1 MVFSVIESDITKSG
15 QALSIF
21 GKELQNVYHDF
32 NSAIHSIKTK
42 TGDISQFSI
51 GRILGNKLSQQDIDS
66 IRRYNDEIRKYNEMT
81 DDAITPQTA
90 FYKCLGNSSS
100 AAQKLARDANGA
112 AISEETLKTA
122 SQTSTVALKAQSI
135 AMNLLGNIA
144 ITAIIIGIS
153 KIVKGFVDLVNHVEI
168 TKKKVEDLK
177 STFKSA
183 LDTANSNAKR
193 VKELAD
199 RYDELSDG
207 VNNLGENVSLT
218 NEEYEEY
225 NTLVNEIADMFP
237 TLVQGYTDEGNA
249 ILNLKGN
256 VDALRNAYKEAQQE
270 AYNLLIAN
278 GQDSD
283 GNDIIQQWNDLY
295 DTGFWASAFD
305 LGVDDVGKG
314 ISVSDALEQLKAIQN
329 LTAEEYREIKRIVDS
344 GGSEELSQLSDIELE
359 IGNSSYLK
367 GALGLTWDISDEDFA
382 EAKKQASALVQTYNA
397 QIESALS
404 DVKTLANAYLM
415 TNEDYDKL
423 DEQSK
428 NAASIIVNSL
438 DADIASGFK
447 DKTDVDKY
455 VQNIIDTINNNS
467 EVNDAMNKLFT
478 MDTSSMSVREIK
490 SNIDKYISII
500 AKAIGEDEEKLKI
513 RFGFDDIGD
522 ELDRAYEKFGLKT
535 DGSSRQSTID
545 KRNFLAGLNIEDL
558 EAALNIPDL
567 FAEGLDGATAKIEAW
582 KADPKNKI
590 APEVDTSD
598 LNTIIETTSNKVK
611 LITTAME
618 EMNDTGSISSSTYAE
633 IVEMGGNFADCL
645 EIQNGKLKLNVQKL
659 KELERQEIL
668 NAIAAKNL
676 AISEL
681 NVSAAMA
688 GQARDAEKVEEIR
701 KQITALEKER
711 DVLWQIN
718 DEIANAKP
726 NESGSGSGS
735 SSSSDPWKEQ
745 FDKEY
750 SEKQHLLA
758 MEQLSEED
766 YLDWLDD
773 AYKKYFS
780 DLTKYQDEYYK
791 YEEEVYKGRKQLAED
806 FYDEQQKLFEDRVS
820 NLEDYLEKFKDGKV
834 TTFVEQSDIDALDEL
849 NKQMKELYEVGNVDL
864 TKRPKVSAETMRKAG
879 YDVADG
885 STATVYS
892 TMEFLWQGDE
902 ENGKYVTV
910 HYTPILPDGTVLD
923 EKTLHDY
930 IYGTLAGSQ
939 NILNADAENLGIVL
953 KVDTDFNISEE
964 DMKSLE
970 TGNYTDNIQN
980 IIKACDDW
988 SVSLHDIQ
996 AEWMVLDEKVK
1007 NIQPLT
1013 IEEKYDYISS
1023 VYQEIINEINA
1034 RIGEILDVG
1043 IEGHEEEVAKLE
1055 KQIEEYQEKLSNVFK
1070 SAVEEEQDYIEK
1082 QKKAYSDLYDERI
1095 DKIKEQQKAVE
1106 EAAQAEIDAVQEKI
1120 DVLKEAN
1127 EKAEEANEIEKARQ
1141 DLANA
1146 SQHTRQ
1152 VYGADGSIS
1161 LQVDQDKVKEAQEKL
1176 DKLLQEQQIN
1186 ILEEQKQALED
1197 AKDKASE
1204 SYDRI
1209 IENLEIEKENG
1220 EKRFNKLI
1228 EKLDEYLNP
1237 NNGESNSDVWKA
1249 IAKLEGGKYENGIYT
1264 DKDGNVIDIDK
1275 LLETAKN
1282 EDKQTDTDNKTKDNS
1297 KDDTVI
1303 SGTLTRQ
1310 DIGDEEP
1317 DIKGKTESAIDTFF
1331 SNLEKKLN
1339 IPSGSINLEN
1349 AMQVFRNSPMMN
1361 FNPYGAMNDR
1371 TGLAN
1376 KEYVNN
1382 VNNQQ
1387 SNVTST
1393 FTGDIVIN
1401 NPVGNSDDLAK
1412 ELIMNIPIAFQKQ
1425 MYSNLK

>member
-1 MVFSVIESDITKSG
+1 MVFSAIESDITKSG

-153 KIVKGFVDLVNHVEI
+153 KIVKSFVDLVNHVEI
-168 TKKKVEDLK
+168 TREKVDDLR

-193 VKELAD
+193 VEELAD

-249 ILNLKGN
+249 ILNLKGK
-256 VDALRNAYKEAQQE
+256 VEALRDAYKEAQQE

-305 LGVDDVGKG
+305 LGDADVNGS
-314 ISVSDALEQLKAIQN
+314 ISVVDAVKQLKEFQNISQKRYKEIQ
-329 LTAEEYREIKRIVDS
+329 EIFESAYSDENGTLS
-344 GGSEELSQLSDIELE
+344 YDLGSEAATALGYEPLSKMEYDILYDGYLS
-359 IGNSSYLK
+359 K
-367 GALGLTWDISDEDFA
+367 ALGLTDDLSPEDFA
-382 EAKKQASALVQTYNA
+382 QIKKQASVLVQTYNA
-397 QIESALS
+397 QIESALA
-404 DVKTLANAYLM
+404 DVKTLANAYLK

-438 DADIASGFK
+438 DADIASGFE
-447 DKTDVDKY
+447 DKIAVGKY
-455 VQNIIDTINNNS
+455 VQDIVDTISSNS
-467 EVNDAMNKLFT
+467 QVQNAMIDLFT
-478 MDTSSMSVREIK
+478 MDTNDMSVGEIK
-490 SNIDKYISII
+490 SNVDKYIDII
-500 AKAIGEDEEKLKI
+500 AQAIGEDSDKLKI
-513 RFGFDDIGD
+513 RLGFEDIDNLLEKAKNKFKVD
-522 ELDRAYEKFGLKT
+522 E
-535 DGSSRQSTID
+535 GSEQY
-545 KRNFLAGLNIEDL
+545 NFLTSLTETEL

-567 FAEGLDGATAKIEAW
+567 FADGLEGATKKIEEW
-582 KADPKNKI
+582 NKNNPISPDVSIDETKLS
-590 APEVDTSD
+590 EV
-598 LNTIIETTSNKVK
+598 IETTSKKVK

-645 EIQNGKLKLNVQKL
+645 EVQNGKLKLNVQKL
-659 KELERQEIL
+659 KDLERQEIL

-701 KQITALEKER
+701 KQITALEEER
-711 DVLWQIN
+711 AVLWQIN

-726 NESGSGSGS
+726 NESGSGGS

-745 FDKEY
+745 FDKKY

-766 YLDWLDD
+766 YLDWLDS

-820 NLEDYLEKFKDGKV
+820 NLE
-834 TTFVEQSDIDALDEL
+834 TNI
-849 NKQMKELYEVGNVDL
+849 EVA
-864 TKRPKVSAETMRKAG
+864 TK
-879 YDVADG
+879 
-885 STATVYS
+885 YS
-892 TMEFLWQGDE
+892 TDS
-902 ENGKYVTV
+902 
-910 HYTPILPDGTVLD
+910 DGN
-923 EKTLHDY
+923 K
-930 IYGTLAGSQ
+930 
-939 NILNADAENLGIVL
+939 LN
-953 KVDTDFNISEE
+953 
-964 DMKSLE
+964 
-970 TGNYTDNIQN
+970 
-980 IIKACDDW
+980 
-988 SVSLHDIQ
+988 
-996 AEWMVLDEKVK
+996 
-1007 NIQPLT
+1007 

-1023 VYQEIINEINA
+1023 AYQEIINEINA

-1043 IEGHEEEVAKLE
+1043 IEGHEDEVANLE

-1070 SAVEEEQDYIEK
+1070 SAVEEEQDLIEN
-1082 QKKAYSDLYDERI
+1082 QKKSYSDLYDERI
-1095 DKIKEQQKAVE
+1095 DKIKEQQKAAE
-1106 EAAQAEIDAVQEKI
+1106 EAAQAEIDAVQDKI
-1120 DVLKEAN
+1120 DALKKAN
-1127 EKAEEANEIEKARQ
+1127 EEQQTALDIEKARQ

-1146 SQHTRQ
+1146 SQRTRQ

-1161 LQVDQDKVKEAQEKL
+1161 FQVDQDKVKEAQEKL

-1204 SYDRI
+1204 SYDKI
-1209 IENLEIEKENG
+1209 IENLETEKENG

-1228 EKLDEYLNP
+1228 EKLDKYLNP

-1275 LLETAKN
+1275 LLETAETKTD
-1282 EDKQTDTDNKTKDNS
+1282 DKKPETDNAKTDTKDNG
-1297 KDDTVI
+1297 VI
-1303 SGTLTRQ
+1303 SGTMERMTFGSEKS
-1310 DIGDEEP
+1310 DNENEV
-1317 DIKGKTESAIDTFF
+1317 KGKTESAIDTFF

-1339 IPSGSINLEN
+1339 MPSGSINLEN

-1382 VNNQQ
+1382 VNN
-1387 SNVTST
+1387 NNNAANITV
-1393 FTGDIVIN
+1393 GDIVIN

-1412 ELIMNIPIAFQKQ
+1412 ELALNIPIAFQKQ